1 MAAVTVTAV
10 QVRTLATTGEFKI
23 NPEFQLVVDDRTV
36 VAISE
41 FVNPTTKNVDNN
53 YSVIYFGGVKYNLQA
68 YFSRDASFI
77 SNDLILC

>member
-10 QVRTLATTGEFKI
+10 QIRQIASTGDYKI
-23 NPEFQLVVDDRTV
+23 GPEFQLVVDDRTV

-53 YSVIYFGGVKYNLQA
+53 YSVIYFGGVSITCKHTLAEMQA
-68 YFSRDASFI
+68 LFPMT
-77 SNDLILC
+77 

>member
-10 QVRTLATTGEFKI
+10 QLRQIASTGEFKI

-53 YSVIYFGGVKYNLQA
+53 YSVIYFGGVNITCKHTLAELQA
-68 YFSRDASFI
+68 LFPMT
-77 SNDLILC
+77 